1 MTTEIVSADMP
12 KTGGGAISPRTRA
25 MIEDSILPT
34 LLRLAAPNLIW
45 VVAQATVTIGET
57 YFVGWLGAEALAGVS
72 LVFPLLM
79 LMQTMGGG
87 GLGGGVASAIARALG
102 ARRRDDANALVL
114 NALAIGLGFGFAF
127 TAVVTASGPALF
139 AAMGAAGAALHL
151 AELYAAIIF
160 AGAVLFW
167 LFNTL
172 GAILRGSGIMSLPAM
187 VSILGAVMTL
197 TVSPVLILG
206 IGPLP
211 GLGVAGAAV
220 ATLAYYGIGVI
231 VLGGY
236 LLSGRAPVRPVLRA
250 RLEWRLCREI
260 LRVGLPGMLNTLI
273 FNLGILVF
281 TALVGPFGTKAIAGY
296 GIGARLEYMQ
306 VPIVFGLGTALT
318 TMVGTNVGAGL
329 DLRAKRVAW
338 IGAALAASIS
348 GAIGLVAALAPHLW
362 LDIFSSDAEVFAAGE
377 RYLQIVGP
385 AYALYGV
392 GLALYFAA
400 QGAGHLFWLLV
411 ISGGRLAISAGVGW
425 LAAYRAEGGFEA
437 VYAAM
442 TVGQILFGGGSALA
456 TWRSR
461 WRA

>member
-1 MTTEIVSADMP
+1 MTTEMVSADVP
-12 KTGGGAISPRTRA
+12 NTGSRAMSPRTRA
-25 MIEDSILPT
+25 MIEDPILPT

-45 VVAQATVTIGET
+45 VVAQATVSIGES

-114 NALAIGLGFGFAF
+114 NALAIGLGFGLAF
-127 TAVVTASGPALF
+127 TAVVLAGGPALF
-139 AAMGAAGAALHL
+139 AAMGAAGAAFHL
-151 AELYAAIIF
+151 AELYAGIIF

-187 VSILGAVMTL
+187 VSTLGAVLTL

-211 GLGVAGAAV
+211 GLGVAGAAI
-220 ATLAYYGIGVI
+220 ATLAYYTIGAL

-236 LLSGRAPVRPVLRA
+236 LLSGRAPVRPVWRA
-250 RLEWRLCREI
+250 RLEWRLCREV
-260 LRVGLPGMLNTLI
+260 LRVGLPGILNTLI
-273 FNLGILVF
+273 FNSGILVF

-296 GIGARLEYMQ
+296 GMGARLEYLQ
-306 VPIVFGLGTALT
+306 VPIVFGFGTALT

-329 DLRAKRVAW
+329 ALRAKRVAW
-338 IGAALAASIS
+338 IGAALAAAIS

-362 LDIFSSDAEVFAAGE
+362 LDIFSGDAEVFAAGE

-385 AYALYGV
+385 AYALYGA

-400 QGAGHLFWLLV
+400 QGAGRLFWLIV
-411 ISGGRLAISAGVGW
+411 IGGGRLAVTAAGGW
-425 LAAYRAEGGFEA
+425 FAA
-437 VYAAM
+437 
-442 TVGQILFGGGSALA
+442 
-456 TWRSR
+456 
-461 WRA
+461 